1 VEPSIK
7 GAARDGNSMNAYHI
21 LLVGA
26 GGFLGSIAR
35 YITTISID
43 KKLNSFFPYG
53 TLTVNLLGSFF
64 LGVILAVV
72 LKKSGTTAEQW
83 KLLIGTGFCG
93 GFTTFSAFAFENVSL
108 FEARL
113 AGTALIYTALSLAFG
128 VVAVWAG
135 MLLGRNF
142 I

>member
-1 VEPSIK
+1 
-7 GAARDGNSMNAYHI
+7 MNTYNI

-43 KKLNSFFPYG
+43 KRFNSFFPYG

-64 LGVILAVV
+64 LGVILSLV
-72 LKKSGTTAEQW
+72 LKKTGTTAEQW
-83 KLLIGTGFCG
+83 KLLLGTGFCG

-108 FEARL
+108 LEARF

-135 MLLGRNF
+135 VLLGKHF